1 MTSLHELTRQRE
13 LLKIQQADIDLKI
26 ADAQEK
32 KAQISVEDL
41 LNTLQQGLDI
51 RKDRMGRVK
60 NKKIPRGSDSRT
72 MHLAHTCTLG
82 TFEQIM
88 QILIK
93 QQERIKELEEIHF
106 KKLP

>member
-41 LNTLQQGLDI
+41 LHTLQHGLDI
-51 RKDRMGRVK
+51 RKDCMSRVK
-60 NKKIPRGSDSRT
+60 NKKIPRGSDGRT

-82 TFEQIM
+82 TFEQII
-88 QILIK
+88 QILK
-93 QQERIKELEEIHF
+93 QQQERIKELEEIHF